1 MTANSISDTPASTMP
16 AQTTGLN
23 TSRAAQ
29 LAMSSPISQTSL
41 RVPVRPAAAGSSD
54 QATPRSPAVGAAAP
68 PHEQAEHQADHGQQ
82 QAERLPGRGVDG
94 SHGTSLR
101 RADRM
106 SGVRDLPDPGF
117 AGDDGD
123 VDPALTAALAAYDRD
138 PDRRHA
144 ATLEVLQRHRL
155 LVPVVAVLGEVAYD
169 EQPDGTRLA
178 RDKTSDMATVLM
190 RGRDGRTALL
200 AFTSTRRCGAGTP
213 RGDRCRS
220 TCSGPPRPRCRTTRR
235 RCWST
240 SPDR

>member
-1 MTANSISDTPASTMP
+1 
-16 AQTTGLN
+16 
-23 TSRAAQ
+23 
-29 LAMSSPISQTSL
+29 
-41 RVPVRPAAAGSSD
+41 
-54 QATPRSPAVGAAAP
+54 
-68 PHEQAEHQADHGQQ
+68 
-82 QAERLPGRGVDG
+82 
-94 SHGTSLR
+94 
-101 RADRM
+101 M

-123 VDPALTAALAAYDRD
+123 VDPALTAALAAYDHD

-200 AFTSTRRCGAGTP
+200 AFTSTAALRRWSPEARPVPVDVQRAAEAAVQDDAAAMLVDVAGPVTLVVETDDLRELAQGHVLVEVAGGPGGGVSGYGWATP
-213 RGDRCRS
+213 GR
-220 TCSGPPRPRCRTTRR
+220 
-235 RCWST
+235 
-240 SPDR
+240 